1 MPGPGEKRLRGQA
14 LRSRLLLSLGL
25 LSSAATGA
33 PPSVP
38 TPDWSSDQVRAA
50 RSTSPTDALIIDYKR
65 EVTAAGASSQVE
77 SGSITLARDFVEV
90 ASPIGYGLDDFA
102 LCRSL
107 NWRDGDAAFANES
120 CYAGPAVRLAELAN
134 RRVLR
139 TVLET
144 AMKGSP
150 KHLGDMSSPY
160 WAEQELAV
168 QETASDPLVVSRKA
182 QSTEWRLG
190 RQVVVRTSG
199 GFSFSGAERKA
210 VERYFARHLDLH
222 PQVRQ
227 ALLEAGN
234 LPERLM
240 IERRQLGHPSTEVI
254 TFSNPQRRSV
264 NYPLP
269 PHLVSALVVRSQAKT
284 TEGAGLRQAL
294 LAVAGTAKPPKPSLD
309 ELMDRIRTA
318 VADGRSLEAF
328 LQFLA
333 LSQQYGGELQSD
345 PAKMEKLRRLA
356 PSIRAAMA
364 APEVAEFNLASNLA
378 GSAQPS
384 SQREAAARY
393 LAGADQLDKL
403 TFGTFR
409 YVTFANLVRTSSDA
423 TGWDKSIA
431 SHMPSLADCYW
442 THIAAYP
449 WASPAFKDLGD
460 FWYTEF
466 DTARAWQAWDLGRAV
481 DPGWRG
487 GPMQAVADL
496 ESRTTQAVPGN
507 F

>member
-1 MPGPGEKRLRGQA
+1 MRG
-14 LRSRLLLSLGL
+14 RLLLSLGL

-33 PPSVP
+33 PPPVP
-38 TPDWSSDQVRAA
+38 SPDWSSDQVLAA
-50 RSTSPTDALIIDYKR
+50 RSISPTDALIIDYKR
-65 EVTAAGASSQVE
+65 EITAAGVSSQVE
-77 SGSITLARDFVEV
+77 SGYITLADDFVEV
-90 ASPIGYGLDDFA
+90 ASPAGHSLDDFA

-107 NWRDGDAAFANES
+107 AWRDSSAEFANES

-134 RRVLR
+134 RRMLR
-139 TVLET
+139 TVLEV
-144 AMKGSP
+144 AVKGSS
-150 KHLGDMSSPY
+150 KKMDDLSAPY
-160 WAEQELAV
+160 WAEQELAA
-168 QETASDPLVVSRKA
+168 QETVSDPLVVLRKA

-190 RQVVVRTSG
+190 SQVVVRTSG
-199 GFSFSGAERKA
+199 ALAFSAAERKA
-210 VERYFARHLDLH
+210 VERYLARHVDLH

-227 ALLEAGN
+227 ALLEAGD
-234 LPERLM
+234 LPERLV
-240 IERRQLGHPSTEVI
+240 IERHQLGRPSTEVI
-254 TFSNPQRRSV
+254 TFANPRRRSV

-269 PHLVSALVVRSQAKT
+269 SHLVSALVMRSQAKT
-284 TEGAGLRQAL
+284 SEGVGLRQAL
-294 LAVAGTAKPPKPSLD
+294 LAIAGTAKSPKPSLD

-333 LSQQYGGELQSD
+333 LSQQYGGELQGDS
-345 PAKMEKLRRLA
+345 AKMEKLRRLS
-356 PSIRAAMA
+356 PSIKAAMA
-364 APEVAEFNLASNLA
+364 APDVAEFNLASNLA
-378 GSAQPS
+378 GSTQPS

-393 LAGADQLDKL
+393 LAGADKLDKL
-403 TFGTFR
+403 PFGTFR
-409 YVTFANLVRTSSDA
+409 YVTFANLIRTSSDA
-423 TGWDKSIA
+423 DGWDKSIA

-460 FWYTEF
+460 FWYTQY

-496 ESRTTQAVPGN
+496 ESRTVQAVPGN